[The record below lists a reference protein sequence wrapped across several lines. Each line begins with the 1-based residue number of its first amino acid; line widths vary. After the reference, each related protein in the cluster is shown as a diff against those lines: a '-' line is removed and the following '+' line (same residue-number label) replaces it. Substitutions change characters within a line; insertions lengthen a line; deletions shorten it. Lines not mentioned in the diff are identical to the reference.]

1 MKKKLIASIICLS
14 LFANLPPVFAAD
26 TKSTTPEP
34 YEEDEFP
41 SWLKDLRRAEIIT
54 LGAMPFI
61 TLNTS
66 LCYSFGNYA
75 FHNFDSDYFLNPFA
89 QGSDTSSY
97 TSGEQAGILITSLG
111 ICLGIGITDFIVH
124 SVKRSNQKKKMR
136 TQKKGNINIESVADD
151 PEATKILPPPANQQ
165 PFDADNNAGETIII
179 PPDEIHTAIQN
190 GSSAESTAEKNKTE
204 LTEIDAAGNEIFEKS
219 PESEENQPESG
230 SVKSAKK
237 TKKARKIKTTQEK
250 VTEE

>member
-14 LFANLPPVFAAD
+14 LFANLTPVFAAD

-97 TSGEQAGILITSLG
+97 TSGEQAGILLTSLG

-179 PPDEIHTAIQN
+179 PPDKIHTAIQN

-237 TKKARKIKTTQEK
+237 TKKARKIKTTQEN

>member
-14 LFANLPPVFAAD
+14 LFANLTPVFAAD

-75 FHNFDSDYFLNPFA
+75 FHNFDSDYFVNPFA

-97 TSGEQAGILITSLG
+97 TSGEQAGILLTSLG

-124 SVKRSNQKKKMR
+124 SVKRSNQKKIMR

-151 PEATKILPPPANQQ
+151 PEATKILPPLLHQP

-179 PPDEIHTAIQN
+179 PPDEIHTDVQN

-204 LTEIDAAGNEIFEKS
+204 LTETDAAGNEIFEKS

-237 TKKARKIKTTQEK
+237 TKKARKIKTTQEN

>member
-14 LFANLPPVFAAD
+14 LFANLTPVFAAD

-97 TSGEQAGILITSLG
+97 TSGEQAGILLTSLG

-151 PEATKILPPPANQQ
+151 PETTKILPPPANQQ

-204 LTEIDAAGNEIFEKS
+204 LTETDAAGNEIFEKS

-237 TKKARKIKTTQEK
+237 TKKARKIKTTQEN

>member
-14 LFANLPPVFAAD
+14 LFANLTPVFAAD

-75 FHNFDSDYFLNPFA
+75 FHNFDSDYFVNPFA

-97 TSGEQAGILITSLG
+97 TSGEQAGILLTSLG

-124 SVKRSNQKKKMR
+124 SVKRSNQKKIMR

-151 PEATKILPPPANQQ
+151 PEATKILPPLLHQP

-179 PPDEIHTAIQN
+179 PPDEIHTDVQN

-204 LTEIDAAGNEIFEKS
+204 LTETDAAGNEIFEKS
-219 PESEENQPESG
+219 PESEGNQPESG

>member
-14 LFANLPPVFAAD
+14 LFANLTPVFAAD

-75 FHNFDSDYFLNPFA
+75 FHNFDSDYFVNPFA

-97 TSGEQAGILITSLG
+97 TSGEQAGILLTSLG

-151 PEATKILPPPANQQ
+151 PEATKILPPLLHQP

-179 PPDEIHTAIQN
+179 PPDEIHTDVQN

-204 LTEIDAAGNEIFEKS
+204 LTETDAAGNEIFEKS
-219 PESEENQPESG
+219 PESEGNQPESG

>member
-14 LFANLPPVFAAD
+14 LFANLTPVFAAD

-97 TSGEQAGILITSLG
+97 TSGEQAGILLTSLG

-190 GSSAESTAEKNKTE
+190 GSSAESTAEKNKSE
-204 LTEIDAAGNEIFEKS
+204 LTEIDAAGNEILEKS

-237 TKKARKIKTTQEK
+237 TKKARKIKTTQEN

>member
-14 LFANLPPVFAAD
+14 LFANLTPVFAAD

-61 TLNTS
+61 PLNTS

-75 FHNFDSDYFLNPFA
+75 FHNFDSDYFVNPFA

>member
-14 LFANLPPVFAAD
+14 LFANLTPVFAAD

-97 TSGEQAGILITSLG
+97 TSGEQAGILLTSLG

-124 SVKRSNQKKKMR
+124 SVKRSNQKKIMR

-151 PEATKILPPPANQQ
+151 PEATKILPPLLHQP

-179 PPDEIHTAIQN
+179 PPDEIHTDVQN

-204 LTEIDAAGNEIFEKS
+204 LTETDAAGNEIFEKS

-237 TKKARKIKTTQEK
+237 TKKARKIKTTQEN

>member
-1 MKKKLIASIICLS
+1 MKKELIASIICLS
-14 LFANLPPVFAAD
+14 LFANLTPVFAAD

-97 TSGEQAGILITSLG
+97 TSGEQAGILLTSLG

-237 TKKARKIKTTQEK
+237 TKKARKIKTTQEN

>member
-97 TSGEQAGILITSLG
+97 TSGEQAGILLTSLG

-165 PFDADNNAGETIII
+165 PFDADNNTGETIII
-179 PPDEIHTAIQN
+179 PPDEIHTDVQN

-204 LTEIDAAGNEIFEKS
+204 LTETDAAGNEIFEKS
-219 PESEENQPESG
+219 PESEGNQPESG

-237 TKKARKIKTTQEK
+237 TKKTRKIKTTQEK

>member
-14 LFANLPPVFAAD
+14 LFANLTPVFAAD

-75 FHNFDSDYFLNPFA
+75 FHNFDSDYFLNPFT

-97 TSGEQAGILITSLG
+97 TSGEQAGILLTSLG

-237 TKKARKIKTTQEK
+237 TKKARKIKTTQEN

>member
-14 LFANLPPVFAAD
+14 LFANLTPVFAAD

-97 TSGEQAGILITSLG
+97 TSGEQAGILLTSLG
-111 ICLGIGITDFIVH
+111 LCLGLGITDFIVH
-124 SVKRSNQKKKMR
+124 SVKRSNQKKKMC

-237 TKKARKIKTTQEK
+237 TKKPRKIKTTQEN

>member
-14 LFANLPPVFAAD
+14 LFANLTPVFAAD

-75 FHNFDSDYFLNPFA
+75 FHNFDSDYFVNPFA

-97 TSGEQAGILITSLG
+97 TSGEQAGILLTSLG

-151 PEATKILPPPANQQ
+151 PEATKILPPPLHQP
-165 PFDADNNAGETIII
+165 PFDANNNAGETIII
-179 PPDEIHTAIQN
+179 PPEEIHTDVQN
-190 GSSAESTAEKNKTE
+190 GSSAESTKEKNKTE

-237 TKKARKIKTTQEK
+237 TKKARKIKTTQEN